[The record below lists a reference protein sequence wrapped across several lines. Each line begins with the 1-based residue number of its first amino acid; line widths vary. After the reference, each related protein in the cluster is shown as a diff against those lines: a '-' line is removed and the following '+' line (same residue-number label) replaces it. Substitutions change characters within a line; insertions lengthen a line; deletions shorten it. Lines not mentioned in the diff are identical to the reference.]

1 MFKWIKKV
9 YRLYMKGAEENTF
22 SFEEYGFLG
31 ERKK

>member
-1 MFKWIKKV
+1 MINWIKEV
-9 YRLYMKGAEENTF
+9 YCLYMKGAEENTF